1 MSLCGTIGHHPHLWG
16 HDQGDRDTRQGGAG
30 ESRRSSPDQAW
41 VLASGITVIWAN
53 FEYYGKRYKL
63 STRVCTQYSGRR
75 HFDYNHIREVSKV
88 FDYNFTPRA
97 YSWVWGPVPRARATS
112 WLCLWFV
119 QFIRTTFFQAP
130 TKISKVFCWLL
141 IEMIRNDN
149 RQLIR
154 QLIIRWLIC
163 EENTSVKL

>member
-1 MSLCGTIGHHPHLWG
+1 MG
-16 HDQGDRDTRQGGAG
+16 RDTSCPP
-30 ESRRSSPDQAW
+30 ES
-41 VLASGITVIWAN
+41 VL
-53 FEYYGKRYKL
+53 L
-63 STRVCTQYSGRR
+63 STQDAVTSNL
-75 HFDYNHIREVSKV
+75 NHIREVSKV

-141 IEMIRNDN
+141 IEMTRNDN

-154 QLIIRWLIC
+154 QLIIR
-163 EENTSVKL
+163 